1 MLEFN
6 ATFLIAMFSFVV
18 FIFIM
23 NAIFYNPILRI
34 IRQREDYVNSNY
46 EDAKRFD
53 ASAKEFTDTRSAK
66 LEQTQ
71 KECRHDIRQIVSVAH
86 SKAND
91 KISVAREN
99 TKNII
104 REKKEALMNVGDNLK
119 ATVKDTVVRD
129 LASKITSKLLGQD
142 VSLNDFD
149 SETINKVMD

>member
-18 FIFIM
+18 FIFVM

-53 ASAKEFTDTRSAK
+53 SSAKEFTDTRSAK

-71 KECRHDIRQIVSVAH
+71 KECRHDIRQIVSEAH
-86 SKAND
+86 NKAND
-91 KISVAREN
+91 NISEAREN

-104 REKKEALMNVGDNLK
+104 RQKKEVLMNEGDKLK
-119 ATVKDTVVRD
+119 AAVKDTVVKD
-129 LASKITSKLLGQD
+129 LASQITSKLLGQD
-142 VSLNDFD
+142 ISVSDYD
-149 SETINKVMD
+149 SEMINRVMD